1 LVSSTPE
8 HDAKQIS
15 ALARRLT
22 ADARVNAHWRR
33 RECINLIPSEQ
44 PTSAYVD
51 ELTISEPAARY
62 NEHRRAEAHDREAPD
77 IRYYQGTDFIM
88 EKELELKAA
97 LGTFFGCRR
106 VEPRVISGQMAND
119 TVFDALKQFRSGQDQ
134 GRQLNLIRRALVHDL
149 IKGGHLSAQ
158 PMGALKN
165 YLARLPRTNRP
176 AVEHFP
182 SRKDN
187 PYCIDVEETTRL
199 ISTSRPGLIVFG
211 RSVIIQKEPVREIAQ
226 FVHGEFGADNPERP
240 LIMYDA
246 AHVLGLLGPC
256 FQDPLDEGA
265 DIVTGSTHKTFFGP
279 QRGVILSNIAP
290 GSAFE
295 PLWRQIEMRTFPGH
309 VSNHHLGTMLGLLGA
324 TYEMIRFRDEY
335 PEQVTRNAKAFARA
349 LRERGMTVEGNP
361 DLGFTETHQVL
372 LRLRPGE
379 GGSAAALLE
388 ANNVITNSQAL
399 HDDPGFAAASGLRM
413 GTQEMTRYGM
423 KEDDFRELA
432 VLIAEICADGS
443 GGPAD
448 SWREAVKA
456 LRGRFTEMWYCF

>member
-1 LVSSTPE
+1 MKSTPG
-8 HDAKQIS
+8 HDAKQIAAS
-15 ALARRLT
+15 ARKLA
-22 ADARVNAHWRR
+22 ADARTNARWRR

-51 ELTISEPAARY
+51 ALTLSEPAARY
-62 NEHRRAEAHDREAPD
+62 NEHKRAGFPDPDAPD

-88 EKELELKAA
+88 EKELELKTA

-119 TVFDALKQFRSGQDQ
+119 TVFDALKQFRS
-134 GRQLNLIRRALVHDL
+134 RQNKSRQPSLIRLALVHDL

-165 YLARLPRTNRP
+165 YLATSAGSNQP

-182 SRKDN
+182 SRRDN
-187 PYCIDVEETTRL
+187 PYCVDVEETKRL
-199 ISTSRPGLIVFG
+199 ITSSRPGLIVFG
-211 RSVIIQKEPVREIAQ
+211 RSVIIQKEPVREIAE
-226 FVHGEFGADNPERP
+226 FVHSAFGADNPERP

-279 QRGVILSNIAP
+279 QRGVILSDMVP
-290 GSAFE
+290 ESAFE
-295 PLWRQIEMRTFPGH
+295 PLWRQIEARTFPGH

-324 TYEMIRFRDEY
+324 TYEMLRFRDAY
-335 PEQVTRNAKAFARA
+335 PKQVIRNAKAFAQA
-349 LRERGMTVEGNP
+349 LHDRGMTVEGDP

-372 LRLRPGE
+372 LRMRPGE
-379 GGSAAALLE
+379 GGPAAALLE
-388 ANNVITNSQAL
+388 ANNIITNSQAL
-399 HDDPGFAAASGLRM
+399 HDDPGFAAASGIRM
-413 GTQEMTRYGM
+413 GAQEMTRYGM
-423 KEDDFRELA
+423 EEGDFRELA
-432 VLIAEICADGS
+432 VLMAEICAE
-443 GGPAD
+443 GGAKRANARRD
-448 SWREAVKA
+448 AVTA
-456 LRGRFTEMWYCF
+456 LRGRFTQMQYCF